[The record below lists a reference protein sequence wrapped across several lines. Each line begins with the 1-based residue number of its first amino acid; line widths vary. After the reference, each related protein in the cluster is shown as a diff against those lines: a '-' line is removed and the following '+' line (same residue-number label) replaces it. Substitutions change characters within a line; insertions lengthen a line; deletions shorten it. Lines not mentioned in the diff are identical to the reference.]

1 MKLNADGLKHCLF
14 GASAFVV
21 QMLAEFLKVFLS
33 EGSSSMEGVELL
45 LTEDGRHIL
54 TYERH
59 ILEQRAG
66 KQPLS
71 EYKLSV
77 GFCFKNM

>member
-1 MKLNADGLKHCLF
+1 
-14 GASAFVV
+14 
-21 QMLAEFLKVFLS
+21 
-33 EGSSSMEGVELL
+33 MEGVELL

-66 KQPLS
+66 KLPLS

-77 GFCFKNM
+77 GFCCFKNM